1 MPLIE
6 IAGHGIGDNN
16 PCFIVA
22 EAGINHN
29 GKVQLA
35 KELIDVAAK
44 ARVNAVKFQTFKT
57 EKLVDEKAPKAKYQK
72 KSTSPPENQFAM
84 LRKLELSGQDFFELK
99 KYAESKNLLFLSTPF
114 DEDSID
120 LLIDLGVSAFKIPSG
135 ELTNLSLVAYAAKK
149 GVPMIVSTGMATFD
163 EIELALKVIKESGNQ
178 QVVLLHCVSAYPA
191 QPKDINLRVMNTLSA
206 RFKVPVGYSDHT
218 MGLGVS
224 LAAVAL
230 GACVIEKHFT
240 MDRSMAGP
248 DHQISAEPQELVH
261 LVREIR
267 SVELA
272 LGDGC
277 KKLASEE
284 IEVASVAR
292 KSLVAARDIPA
303 GSHLVI
309 DWVTLKRPGTGLNPS
324 VMNQLIGLR
333 VKRDILKG
341 TMLTLDMFE

>member
-1 MPLIE
+1 
-6 IAGHGIGDNN
+6 
-16 PCFIVA
+16 
-22 EAGINHN
+22 
-29 GKVQLA
+29 
-35 KELIDVAAK
+35 
-44 ARVNAVKFQTFKT
+44 
-57 EKLVDEKAPKAKYQK
+57 
-72 KSTSPPENQFAM
+72 M